1 VLELTLTDDRWS
13 EALVEEV
20 LRQGR
25 TQGGAQAER
34 VLSSFRSPS
43 SQQDGWNAVM
53 HMA

>member
-1 VLELTLTDDRWS
+1 MLELTLTDDRWS
-13 EALVEEV
+13 EALVQEV
-20 LRQGR
+20 LRQGTR
-25 TQGGAQAER
+25 GGAQAER